1 MLLLIT
7 CRYLEVAARRMTT
20 AIKLV
25 LTQAFVSGPTSLVR
39 QLVRNRML

>member
-7 CRYLEVAARRMTT
+7 CRGLEVTDRRMTT

-25 LTQAFVSGPTSLVR
+25 LARALVSGSTSLVR
-39 QLVRNRML
+39 QLGSV